1 MSSSQRALKA
11 SHAVRPSGR
20 SAASL
25 SIRILIAGAAFAG
38 LALAADRVTSV
49 AALDGEAAEHA
60 RIFVAERTNFTDRF
74 QFSER
79 VKVASFSDRFQPAID
94 EPLGKPPQAVLGGQ
108 VAWFDPSY
116 SFGPSPAALIRPPV
130 AVAAVK
136 PNVQQVAVLPKPA
149 TAAKPVEVAA
159 LPSAAAPAREVAV
172 AMAPAVAAKP
182 DLRGPRGRAAY
193 SHDALVRK
201 AKAVLMAQAKS
212 GQPSWFSKL
221 FHKEPEHTPA
231 LAYASADAGDVT
243 GSVGSAAAIETESS
257 PIDRFTAVYDIVGK
271 TVYMPDGSKLEAH
284 SGLGPK
290 MDKPAYAHVKMHGV
304 TPPHVYDITPREALF
319 HGVAALRLTP
329 LGGSGAIHNRTGLL
343 AHTYM
348 LGPGGDSNGCV
359 SFKDYDRFLQAYR
372 NGQVKRLVVVASM
385 D

>member
-11 SHAVRPSGR
+11 SHAARPNGR
-20 SAASL
+20 SAAFL
-25 SIRILIAGAAFAG
+25 GIRSLIAGAALAG
-38 LALAADRVTSV
+38 LALVGGRFVFAPT
-49 AALDGEAAEHA
+49 LDGEAAEHA
-60 RIFVAERTNFTDRF
+60 RIFLAHRSNFTERF
-74 QFSER
+74 KSSER
-79 VKVASFSDRFQPAID
+79 IEVVSFSDRFQPAID
-94 EPLGKPPQAVLGGQ
+94 EPLGRPPQTVLGGQ

-130 AVAAVK
+130 SVAATK
-136 PNVQQVAVLPKPA
+136 PNVQQVAVQPKPP
-149 TAAKPVEVAA
+149 AAKPVDVAA
-159 LPSAAAPAREVAV
+159 LPSAAAPTREVA
-172 AMAPAVAAKP
+172 AATAPAVPAKQ

-212 GQPSWFSKL
+212 GQPSWFGKL
-221 FHKEPEHTPA
+221 FHKEPEHTPV
-231 LAYASADAGDVT
+231 LAYASADTSDVT
-243 GSVGSAAAIETESS
+243 GSVGATATTETESS
-257 PIDRFTAVYDIVGK
+257 PIDRYTAVYDIVGK
-271 TVYMPDGSKLEAH
+271 VVYMPDGSKLEAH

-329 LGGSGAIHNRTGLL
+329 LGGAGAIHNRTGLL

-359 SFKDYDRFLQAYR
+359 SFKDYDRFLSAYR

>member
-1 MSSSQRALKA
+1 M
-11 SHAVRPSGR
+11 
-20 SAASL
+20 
-25 SIRILIAGAAFAG
+25 AG
-38 LALAADRVTSV
+38 LLLVGSRLVSDATT
-49 AALDGEAAEHA
+49 LDGEAAEHA
-60 RIFVAERTNFTDRF
+60 RIFVAHRSNFTERF
-74 QFSER
+74 KSSER
-79 VKVASFSDRFQPAID
+79 IEIASFKDRFQPAID

-116 SFGPSPAALIRPPV
+116 SFGPSPAALARPPV
-130 AVAAVK
+130 SVAATK
-136 PNVQQVAVLPKPA
+136 PNVQQVAVQPKPP
-149 TAAKPVEVAA
+149 TAKPVEVAA
-159 LPSAAAPAREVAV
+159 LPSASAPAREVAV
-172 AMAPAVAAKP
+172 ATAPANPAKP
-182 DLRGPRGRAAY
+182 DVRGPRGRAAY

-201 AKAVLMAQAKS
+201 AKAVLLAQAKA
-212 GQPSWFSKL
+212 GRPSWFDKL
-221 FHKEPEHTPA
+221 FNKEPEHTPV
-231 LAYASADAGDVT
+231 LAYASADTSDVT
-243 GSVGSAAAIETESS
+243 GSVGTASESS
-257 PIDRFTAVYDIVGK
+257 PLDRYTAVYDIIGK

-329 LGGSGAIHNRTGLL
+329 LGGAGAIHNRTGLL

-348 LGPGGDSNGCV
+348 LGPNGDSNGCV

>member
-11 SHAVRPSGR
+11 SHAVRASGH
-20 SAASL
+20 SAVSL
-25 SIRILIAGAAFAG
+25 SILGLIAGIALAG
-38 LALAADRVTSV
+38 LTLYVGRLVTDAS
-49 AALDGEAAEHA
+49 LDGEAAEHA
-60 RIFVAERTNFTDRF
+60 RIFVAQRSNFTDRF
-74 QFSER
+74 QSVQR
-79 VKVASFSDRFQPAID
+79 VEVASFRDRFQPAVD
-94 EPLGKPPQAVLGGQ
+94 EPLAQPPQTVLGGQ

-116 SFGPSPAALIRPPV
+116 SFGASPAALIRPPV
-130 AVAAVK
+130 NVAAAPK
-136 PNVQQVAVLPKPA
+136 PNVQQVAVQPKPA
-149 TAAKPVEVAA
+149 TARPVEVAA
-159 LPSAAAPAREVAV
+159 LPSAATPAREVA
-172 AMAPAVAAKP
+172 ALAPATPAKP

-201 AKAVLMAQAKS
+201 AKAVLLAQAKA
-212 GQPSWFSKL
+212 GKPSWFDKL
-221 FHKEPEHTPA
+221 FSKEPEHTPV
-231 LAYASADAGDVT
+231 LAYASADTSDVT
-243 GSVGSAAAIETESS
+243 GSVGTTSESS
-257 PIDRFTAVYDIVGK
+257 PLDRYTAVYDIVGK
-271 TVYMPDGSKLEAH
+271 IVYMPDGSKLEAH

-290 MDKPAYAHVKMHGV
+290 MDKPAYSHVKMHGV

-343 AHTYM
+343 AHSYM
-348 LGPGGDSNGCV
+348 LGPNGDSNGCV